1 MNFWLLFGKPGEW
14 WFHKIRSIKI
24 SLCCENHCS
33 KRAVGGYHYH
43 RQAKGFS
50 VAPDTFI
57 IPLSDEECEN
67 MNRATL
73 THYQNNKVADV
84 TAERK
89 GHSDD
94 HSYSINRN
102 LAIQGNEL
110 IENKVEIPGK
120 QSERL
125 QVTFKMPTWLIAL
138 IVVMIVINIVVL
150 VVLHR

>member
-1 MNFWLLFGKPGEW
+1 MGNPGSGGVTKYVLSKYLFAA
-14 WFHKIRSIKI
+14 KIIAQSG
-24 SLCCENHCS
+24 
-33 KRAVGGYHYH
+33 AVGGYHYH

-50 VAPDTFI
+50 VAPDTLI

-94 HSYSINRN
+94 HVVIPLTES

-110 IENKVEIPGK
+110 IENKVEIP
-120 QSERL
+120 ENNR
-125 QVTFKMPTWLIAL
+125 
-138 IVVMIVINIVVL
+138 NDY
-150 VVLHR
+150 R